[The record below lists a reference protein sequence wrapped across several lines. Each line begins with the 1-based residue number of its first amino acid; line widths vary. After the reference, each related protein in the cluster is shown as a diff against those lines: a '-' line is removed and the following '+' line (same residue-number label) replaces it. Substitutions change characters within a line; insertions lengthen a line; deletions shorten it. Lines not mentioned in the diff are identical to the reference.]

1 MSVLA
6 LSTYKSIHSN
16 LFVRIEVEYY
26 KATAVAS
33 PTSTVLRFSDRHIP
47 YTINGESYVGLGN
60 LMSIS
65 NASSEL
71 RVSSGELQITL
82 SGIPNSSIY
91 EIVNS
96 RIKGCP
102 VKVYRALFNPT
113 TGAALAITGNPLGRY
128 QGYINN
134 YTLNEEYDTET
145 RTSTNTLVLTCASSI
160 DYLNNK
166 ITGRKTNPTSEK
178 QFFPSDV
185 SMDRVPALKNSEFN
199 FGAPV

>member
-1 MSVLA
+1 
-6 LSTYKSIHSN
+6 
-16 LFVRIEVEYY
+16 
-26 KATAVAS
+26 
-33 PTSTVLRFSDRHIP
+33 
-47 YTINGESYVGLGN
+47 
-60 LMSIS
+60 MSIGT
-65 NASSEL
+65 AASEL
-71 RVSSGELQITL
+71 RVSSGDIQITL

-113 TGAALAITGNPLGRY
+113 TGAALAIAGNPLGRY

-134 YTLNEEYDTET
+134 YTLNEEYDNET
-145 RTSTNTLVLTCASSI
+145 RTSSNTLVLSCASSI

-166 ITGRKTNPTSEK
+166 ITGRKTNPTSQK